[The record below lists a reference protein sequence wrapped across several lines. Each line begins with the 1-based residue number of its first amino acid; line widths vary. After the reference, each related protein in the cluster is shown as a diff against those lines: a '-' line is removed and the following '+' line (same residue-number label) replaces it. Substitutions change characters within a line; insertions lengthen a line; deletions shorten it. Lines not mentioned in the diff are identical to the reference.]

1 MKPGRRRV
9 RCLAASVFPPVAGI
23 LLALAAWAPPAWAH
37 IQIQLQ
43 GNHSFG
49 TRKLKESIPLD
60 PKKYDSESLAT
71 WKEDA
76 VFNVSD
82 LYRRSGYFDVKT
94 DLVLERSGGPDDWRA
109 RITVDEGPRY
119 KFDTVRVVVVQ
130 DTAGP
135 APRDTGRV
143 GIDSSRVDTL
153 KAAPPAPVP
162 QPALVVGPK
171 ELHCRVGKPYREED
185 LFLDRRV
192 VLRRY
197 GDAGFA
203 RAKVENKVNVKA
215 DTKTVKIDYLV
226 EPSYPVLY
234 GKLLIRD
241 TRAPPDD
248 SLQGITLNTLFRSLV
263 PYKEGD
269 TVRASDNDRLIEKL
283 QYSGVF
289 DYVRL
294 RDSLLPG
301 PSHLSALILNAEERV
316 PGSLT
321 ASLFWESQYGP
332 GFSFDGAHQNVA
344 GTLNDVRAGA
354 SVAWDRQRFY
364 AGYGSPLTF
373 GRLVRF
379 DEDVD
384 ANWFQDPPVP
394 PSQGRFGGDFRG
406 TGSSRLTFPWK
417 RWLRLI
423 GDAELE
429 GKSRMVVA
437 GRERSLNLNF
447 IQTTALAFLDN
458 ASDPTRGARAAFILG
473 NGGPVLED
481 GDIAFTRLRHNWIET
496 QTGWYF
502 PPLRQVKLAARFDGG
517 RFFGEGGTNSDRFFL
532 GGGRSVRSYGYQRL
546 CPEKDSAGFCVT
558 AGLQPAYFL
567 VSGEARLDLFD
578 FGLFDPRG
586 PMRHL
591 APLQVVPFW
600 DFGKVWDVRRGFSF
614 STQPAGQ
621 GVAYGGGL
629 RYPILGIFHLRLDLA
644 YGAPGGGAWP
654 DAWVIDL
661 AQAF

>member
-1 MKPGRRRV
+1 MRPDPKALRIPRGV
-9 RCLAASVFPPVAGI
+9 LLLSA
-23 LLALAAWAPPAWAH
+23 LLAWVPPAWTRIR
-37 IQIQLQ
+37 IQVA
-43 GNHSFG
+43 GNHFFG
-49 TRKLKESIPLD
+49 TRKLKESIPVD
-60 PKKYDSESLAT
+60 PKKFDRESLAT

-76 VFNVSD
+76 AFNVSD
-82 LYRRSGYFDVKT
+82 LYRRNGFFDVKL
-94 DLVLERSGGPDDWRA
+94 DLSLEPDGGPRDWRA
-109 RITVDEGPRY
+109 SIAVQEGPRY
-119 KFDTVRVVVVQ
+119 VFDTVRVVVVQ

-135 APRDTGRV
+135 SPRDTARV
-143 GIDSSRVDTL
+143 GIDTSRVDTL
-153 KAAPPAPVP
+153 KEAPPQPVP

-171 ELHCRVGKPYREED
+171 ELHSRVGGPYRED
-185 LFLDRRV
+185 NLFLDRRV

-197 GDAGFA
+197 GDAGFS
-203 RAKVENKVNVKA
+203 RAKVENKVEVKA
-215 DTKTVKIDYLV
+215 ASKTVKVDYLV

-263 PYKEGD
+263 PYRTGD
-269 TVRASDNDRLIEKL
+269 TVRVSANDRMIEKL
-283 QYSGVF
+283 QYSNAF

-301 PSHLSALILNAEERV
+301 PAHLSALILNAEERV

-321 ASLFWESQYGP
+321 ASVFWESQYGP
-332 GFSFDGAHQNVA
+332 GFSFDGAHHNVA
-344 GTLNDVRAGA
+344 GTLNEVRGGA

-394 PSQGRFGGDFRG
+394 ANQGRFGGNFRS
-406 TGSSRLTFPWK
+406 TSSTRLTFPWK
-417 RWLRLI
+417 RWLRLV

-429 GKSRMVVA
+429 SKSRMVA
-437 GRERSLNLNF
+437 RGRERSMDLNF
-447 IQTTALAFLDN
+447 IQTTALSFLDQT
-458 ASDPTRGARAAFILG
+458 ADPTRGARTAFILG
-473 NGGPVLED
+473 NGGPVVED
-481 GDIAFTRLRHNWIET
+481 GGLAFTRLRHNWVEA

-502 PPLRQVKLAARFDGG
+502 PLVRQVKLAARFDGG

-558 AGLQPAYFL
+558 TGLQPAYFL
-567 VSGEARLDLFD
+567 VSGEARLGLFD
-578 FGLFDPRG
+578 FAIFDPRG

-600 DFGKVWDVRRGFSF
+600 DFGKVWDVRRGFSWD
-614 STQPAGQ
+614 SQRDGQ
-621 GVAYGGGL
+621 GVAFGGGV
-629 RYPILGIFHLRLDLA
+629 RYPILGIFHFRLDLA
-644 YGAPGGGAWP
+644 YGAPGGGGWP